1 MKAGVCETVTNYFS
15 NQQRCSQSH
24 LIKKEVNL
32 TNTFSHNFV
41 MID

>member
-1 MKAGVCETVTNYFS
+1 MKAGVGETVTNYFS
-15 NQQRCSQSH
+15 NQQRCRQPQ

-32 TNTFSHNFV
+32 INTFSHNFV